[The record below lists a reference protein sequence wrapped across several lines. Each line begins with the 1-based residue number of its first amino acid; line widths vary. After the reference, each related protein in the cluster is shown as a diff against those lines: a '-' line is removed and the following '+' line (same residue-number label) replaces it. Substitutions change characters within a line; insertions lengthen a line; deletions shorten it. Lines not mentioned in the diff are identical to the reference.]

1 MKELN
6 KAGVTIVL
14 TTHYLEE
21 AEELCDEIAIIN
33 KGNVIAHEDKRSLLR
48 RIDHKTL
55 ILTVKN
61 ALNAVPEELTP
72 WGAELKAANQIA
84 LNYRPSNT
92 QMAEILNAIQGCGLA
107 ITDLSTKEGDLED
120 IFLMLTRDNDKARAG
135 KAA

>member
-1 MKELN
+1 M
-6 KAGVTIVL
+6 
-14 TTHYLEE
+14 
-21 AEELCDEIAIIN
+21 
-33 KGNVIAHEDKRSLLR
+33 GNVIDHGDKRRLLR

-55 ILTVKN
+55 VLTVKN
-61 ALNAVPEELTP
+61 ELNAVPEELTP

-107 ITDLSTKEGDLED
+107 ITDLSTEEGDLED